1 MTVVFKKVLCLEP
14 AHVCDTGNMVD
25 AHSAAPPGVKIQEH
39 RQASPAPG
47 AQHSNCLQNALEL
60 LSGRPV

>member
-1 MTVVFKKVLCLEP
+1 
-14 AHVCDTGNMVD
+14 VCDTGNMVD